1 MLLRLTIYQIQY
13 SMIEIIN
20 DGNGNNIVV
29 ITEGLLRG
37 GANRD
42 NR

>member
-1 MLLRLTIYQIQY
+1 MLLRLTIYQMQY

-29 ITEGLLRG
+29 ITERLLRG
-37 GANRD
+37 GTNRD